1 MGKSPLILAALAAD
15 AVPRLGFQRLGQLHR
30 VGNLLR
36 QELLGNDNRDYEVLY
51 PATPAGKSEL
61 ASEVNVLTLL
71 KGAQFDFEIPM
82 LLGQTLDQDQNP
94 AAVVSR
100 VLGEFPQPHKLVP
113 GPFTESF
120 ASALAQIHSLPTSY
134 FSDAGLPEFDAA
146 TILHSRVAELDQMAS
161 TGRVP
166 AALLGRWENAMEDV
180 TLFRFHPTVI
190 HGSISDAAIRVS
202 GPREGSRLLG
212 LTDWSGLR
220 IADPAEDFWW
230 IAGGAIL
237 ETAQDLTTRYQ
248 AIRQPAD
255 VNILRRGMLYS
266 ELQLGR
272 WLLYCI
278 EQKDEGEIARA
289 EDGLSELRE
298 ELENG
303 NLLEL
308 SASQSHRVSA
318 AGAKA
323 ISDTWLNDAPN
334 TGTNL
339 GIIAE
344 AAVTVLADSQTQ
356 SGPSDQERG
365 FKRQK
370 PKRDNPPQDSVDL
383 EELF

>member
-15 AVPRLGFQRLGQLHR
+15 AVPRLGFSRLGQLHR
-30 VGNLLR
+30 LGNLLR

-61 ASEVNVLTLL
+61 AAEVNVLTLL
-71 KGAQFDFEIPM
+71 KGAQFDFEIPSM
-82 LLGQTLDQDQNP
+82 LGQTLDQQRNP
-94 AAVVSR
+94 VAVLSR

-120 ASALAQIHSLPTSY
+120 AIALAQIHSLPTSY
-134 FSDAGLPEFDAA
+134 FSDAGLPEFDSA

-166 AALLGRWENAMEDV
+166 AALLGRWERAMEDV

-202 GPREGSRLLG
+202 GGREGSRLLG

-230 IAGGAIL
+230 IAGGTIL
-237 ETAQDLTTRYQ
+237 ETAQDLTARYQ
-248 AIRQPAD
+248 AIRQAAD
-255 VNILRRGMLYS
+255 VNILRRAMLYS

-272 WLLYCI
+272 WLLYCLQQGA
-278 EQKDEGEIARA
+278 EDEIAQA
-289 EDGLSELRE
+289 EDGLSELRDE
-298 ELENG
+298 FEAG

-308 SASQSHRVSA
+308 SASHATRVST
-318 AGAKA
+318 AGAQA
-323 ISDTWLNDAPN
+323 ISDTWLNDSPN
-334 TGTNL
+334 TGQNL
-339 GIIAE
+339 GIIQE
-344 AAVTVLADSQTQ
+344 AATVVLAESQ
-356 SGPSDQERG
+356 SPVG
-365 FKRQK
+365 FTDEPKNTRKQK
-370 PKRDNPPQDSVDL
+370 PKRDNAPLDSVDL